1 MEKFNLLAEK
11 IKRIEEVV
19 QNERGSREGALH
31 RDRQLWE
38 GEVRILR
45 EAVAPFYKHDEEIR
59 HKVTDIEDRVEGNY
73 DEQVRLKDRFLAVDD
88 LVMSLEKRVEEL
100 EGQKPKRRRVN
111 RPQGQEEHVTNGNTP
126 SDNSARRVSSSID
139 ERSVHTPSSRAL
151 SPLTNGQAPPHSE
164 VEEARSSGILNLVD
178 QPRSMPFIFPPRLSP
193 PQDEPRSSGFLNLNL
208 ADRLAQ
214 KSASERG
221 LDVAQRAIQTPP
233 QDRPSPPTA
242 YARSDSE
249 IARASLTPPT
259 STQTNKI
266 PLSDI
271 MELPAIQTS
280 PRKRKHFDHIALDV
294 LADVSVASPLIH

>member
-1 MEKFNLLAEK
+1 MAEK

-19 QNERGSREGALH
+19 QNERENRQGALH

-73 DEQVRLKDRFLAVDD
+73 DEQVRLKDRFVAVDD
-88 LVMSLEKRVEEL
+88 LVMALEKRVDDL
-100 EGQKPKRRRVN
+100 EGQKSKRRRVN
-111 RPQGQEEHVTNGNTP
+111 RPPGQEQHLNSINIP
-126 SDNSARRVSSSID
+126 FDNSTRRVSSSID
-139 ERSVHTPSSRAL
+139 ERSVHTPSSRGL
-151 SPLTNGQAPPHSE
+151 SPLANGQAPPHSE
-164 VEEARSSGILNLVD
+164 TEEVRSSGILNLVE
-178 QPRSMPFIFPPRLSP
+178 QPRSMPFVFPPRLSP
-193 PQDEPRSSGFLNLNL
+193 PQDEPRSSGFLNINL

-233 QDRPSPPTA
+233 QDRPSPPLA
-242 YARSDSE
+242 YARSDSD
-249 IARASLTPPT
+249 IVRASLTPPT
-259 STQTNKI
+259 GTQPTRI
-266 PLSDI
+266 PVANI
-271 MELPAIQTS
+271 IVLPPIQTS
-280 PRKRKHFDHIALDV
+280 PRKRKHLDHLALDV

>member
-1 MEKFNLLAEK
+1 MAEK

-19 QNERGSREGALH
+19 QNERETRQGALH

-73 DEQVRLKDRFLAVDD
+73 DEQVRLKDRFVAVDD
-88 LVMSLEKRVEEL
+88 LVMALEKRVDDL
-100 EGQKPKRRRVN
+100 ECQKAKRRRVN
-111 RPQGQEEHVTNGNTP
+111 RPPGQEQQLNNINVP
-126 SDNSARRVSSSID
+126 FDNSTRRVSSSID
-139 ERSVHTPSSRAL
+139 ERSVHTSSSRGL
-151 SPLTNGQAPPHSE
+151 SPLTNGQALPHSE
-164 VEEARSSGILNLVD
+164 TEEVRSSGILNLVE
-178 QPRSMPFIFPPRLSP
+178 QPRSMPFVFPPRLSP
-193 PQDEPRSSGFLNLNL
+193 PQDEPRSSGFLNINL

-233 QDRPSPPTA
+233 QDRPSPPVV
-242 YARSDSE
+242 YARSDSD

-259 STQTNKI
+259 GTQPTRI
-266 PLSDI
+266 PLADI
-271 MELPAIQTS
+271 MVLPPIQTS
-280 PRKRKHFDHIALDV
+280 PRKRKHLDHLALDV